1 MSNQR
6 KISFRKLR
14 NIIVDLY
21 PTEVSQRRIAQ
32 DAGLNLKQINISG
45 SPVDAWNAILT
56 EAENAT
62 MMYALLEVVC
72 SPDEYGTKVEL
83 RTACD
88 NYLASIAESGE
99 LPPVGPPAKTIPGW
113 FLLVGRLL
121 VVITFVYLF
130 IAFVL
135 RDQLGHRERFL
146 FILAVALTG
155 GGSAFFLGAW
165 AKGNEII
172 SIPIFPDD
180 YISFGI
186 VNGLLIATILLATTF
201 INMHIP
207 IPPEQPP
214 TPISTPRMVVS
225 PDASTQVVV
234 ATSST
239 VPTSTI
245 TATVSETATPLP
257 QPTNTPP
264 ATMTAVPV
272 GTTAVTTAMPSP
284 TNLLTPI
291 NEPPPTIIST
301 PISVCPTIA
310 PYRVITST
318 IDNMPMVCIPAG
330 VFTRGNNNGAADEQ
344 PETQIDLDEFYIDQ
358 YEVTNRMYRECVTAR
373 KCTTPEN
380 PSTQYNSDG
389 YDDYP
394 IVNVTWNQ
402 ARQYCED
409 FRRQRLPTES
419 EWEKAA
425 RGPEEYLYPWGNTM
439 TDALLKEFR
448 DRKTPVRFDN
458 TPIDRSS
465 YGVYNMAGNVR
476 EWVNDYYGQFYYRAS
491 PTSNPQGP
499 EDATRRVVRGG
510 SWSLGESDFFWS
522 TTKRQNFQTTS
533 STDDIGFRC
542 ATDKPFD

>member
-45 SPVDAWNAILT
+45 SPVEAWNAILT

-88 NYLASIAESGE
+88 NYLASIAENGE

-172 SIPIFPDD
+172 SLPILPDD
-180 YISFGI
+180 YLSFG
-186 VNGLLIATILLATTF
+186 VFSGLLTAIILLVTTFNVPGLIPPMQPPIAT
-201 INMHIP
+201 
-207 IPPEQPP
+207 P
-214 TPISTPRMVVS
+214 TPTIAES
-225 PDASTQVVV
+225 PDATVQVA

-239 VPTSTI
+239 TVPTTI
-245 TATVSETATPLP
+245 TTAKLSETATPSP
-257 QPTNTPP
+257 QPTTTPL
-264 ATMTAVPV
+264 ATATTVPV
-272 GTTAVTTAMPSP
+272 ITATVATATPSSANILTSTLEVAP
-284 TNLLTPI
+284 T
-291 NEPPPTIIST
+291 S
-301 PISVCPTIA
+301 SCPTVA
-310 PYRVITST
+310 PFLLVTST
-318 IDNMPMVCIPAG
+318 IDNMPMVCIPG
-330 VFTRGNNNGAADEQ
+330 GEFLRGNNNGAADEQ
-344 PETQIDLDEFYIDQ
+344 PEAQIYLDEFYIDQ
-358 YEVTNRMYRECVTAR
+358 HEVTNRMYRDCVTTGPCA
-373 KCTTPEN
+373 TPTRQPDDHYDNE
-380 PSTQYNSDG
+380 TYNDF
-389 YDDYP
+389 P
-394 IVNVTWNQ
+394 VVNVTWDQ
-402 ARQYCED
+402 AQRYCK
-409 FRRQRLPTES
+409 FRSKRLPAEA

-425 RGPEEYLYPWGNTM
+425 RGPEGNIYPWKNSETTNDIRLIAMRTQNVQPVG
-439 TDALLKEFR
+439 
-448 DRKTPVRFDN
+448 KTAQDV
-458 TPIDRSS
+458 SG
-465 YGVYNMAGNVR
+465 YQVYDMGSNVR
-476 EWVNDYYGQFYYRAS
+476 EWVYDHYS
-491 PTSNPQGP
+491 PNS
-499 EDATRRVVRGG
+499 TRKVVRGG
-510 SWSLGESDFFWS
+510 SWIEPSDNNNWKATRREGYS
-522 TTKRQNFQTTS
+522 GS
-533 STDDIGFRC
+533 GSAVDLGFRC
-542 ATDKPFD
+542 AADKSPDF